1 MSRVV
6 LVGAL
11 VLAACAACAPR
22 PAPKPA
28 AAPAGATGSPVATP
42 AAAPAAPG
50 LRLPDT
56 VVPTAYRLR
65 IEADPAQEAFT
76 GHVDI
81 DVRFTAAVDH
91 VWLHAQELTITA
103 PAITVG
109 GARQGLTALTAA
121 GHDTVGF
128 ALTAPAPAGTA
139 TLHLDFAGKAPAEAM
154 SGLFRE
160 QEGGRWYMYTQL
172 ESIFARRVFPSI
184 DEPRHKVPWTITLV
198 APAGQVAL
206 SNMPAEREVALPDGR
221 REVTFATTPPLP
233 SYLVAFAI
241 GPFEMVDVGPV
252 GRNKVPA
259 RIVTLAGKTAEARWA
274 KEATPKLV
282 AALEDYFDMPLPY
295 AKLDQIV
302 VPRFFGAMENPG
314 LITYAASILVASPA
328 QETAEFRRGFIAI
341 GGHELAHQWFGNLV
355 TLAWWDDTWLNES
368 FATWMADK
376 IGKQLDPGWDVAIRH
391 VDEANHAMTADVSK
405 TAAPLR
411 RPIVA
416 QADIEGA
423 FDAIAYEKGGAVLS
437 MFERWIGEDHF
448 RAGVRA
454 YIARHAGGTATSR
467 DFLEALAAVS
477 TPDTLRGFTAFLEQ
491 VGVPLVRVKLV
502 CDGAPTVHLTQ
513 ERLAVAGTGAVGSW
527 PLPVCV
533 RYPVSAART
542 AKVVER
548 CQLLDA
554 ASATIA
560 LAEATACPAWVNGN
574 AGAVGYYRVGYEGD
588 LGDRLIKALDRQAPA
603 ERIAL
608 AADTAALTELG
619 HRDAGAGLALARA
632 LLTRKDEHSALAA
645 VRLLAASR
653 DLVDAAHRPAWQRYV
668 RASLGARARAVGFAP
683 VAASTTTAARDA
695 RAALLALVAI
705 HAEEPA
711 LIADARRRAEAW
723 LDGKGGIAVEDLGI
737 VMSAAGRAADAALF
751 DRLERAARA
760 SQEQRERIALL
771 AGLGNVRDPALSL
784 RALRL
789 LVDGPFDITESG
801 VLIGGAFGQ
810 PALEPQAWAF
820 FKDNYATISARVPPF
835 ARGYLVFVASNF
847 CTEAQRKD
855 AESFFTPHAAG
866 VANGTRMLAQSLE
879 SIDRCIANR
888 ARSADAV
895 ERSFGAVR

>member
-11 VLAACAACAPR
+11 VLAACAPK

-28 AAPAGATGSPVATP
+28 AAPPTATP
-42 AAAPAAPG
+42 AAAPRAEPAAPG

-65 IEADPAQEAFT
+65 IEADPAREAFT

-91 VWLHAQELTITA
+91 VWLNAQDLAITA
-103 PAITVG
+103 PAITIG
-109 GARQGLTALTAA
+109 GARRALTPLTAA
-121 GHDTVGF
+121 SHDTIGF
-128 ALTAPAPAGTA
+128 ALGARTPAGTA
-139 TLHLDFAGKAPAEAM
+139 TLHLDFTGKAPAEAM

-160 QEGGRWYMYTQL
+160 QEAGRWYMYTQL
-172 ESIFARRVFPSI
+172 ESTFARRVFPSL
-184 DEPRHKVPWTITLV
+184 DEPRHKVPWSITLV

-206 SNMPAEREVALPDGR
+206 SNMPAEREATLADGR

-252 GRNKVPA
+252 GRNQVPA

-328 QETAEFRRGFIAI
+328 QETAAFRRDFIAI

-376 IGKQLDPGWDVAIRH
+376 IGQQLDPSWDVAIRH
-391 VDEANHAMTADVSK
+391 VDEANHAMIADVSK

-416 QADIEGA
+416 HADIEGA

-437 MFERWIGEDHF
+437 MFERWIGEDRF

-477 TPDTLRGFTAFLEQ
+477 TPDTLRAFTAFLEQ
-491 VGVPLVRVKLV
+491 VGVPLVRVKLA
-502 CDGAPTVHLTQ
+502 CDGAPSVHVTQ
-513 ERLAVAGTGAVGSW
+513 ERLAGAGTSSAGTW

-542 AKVVER
+542 AKVAER
-548 CQLLDA
+548 CQLVDA
-554 ASATIA
+554 GSATIA
-560 LAEATACPAWVNGN
+560 LPDARSCPAWVNGN
-574 AGAVGYYRVGYEGD
+574 AGAVGYYRVAYEGGLD
-588 LGDRLIKALDRQAPA
+588 ERLIKALDRQAPA

-619 HRDAGAGLALARA
+619 HRDAGASLGLARV
-632 LLTRKDEHSALAA
+632 LLTRKDEHSGLAA

-683 VAASTTTAARDA
+683 MGASATTAARDA
-695 RAALLALVAI
+695 RHALLAVVAI

-711 LIADARRRAEAW
+711 LIAEARRLADAW
-723 LDGKGGIAVEDLGI
+723 LDGKGGIAAEDLSL
-737 VMSAAGRAADAALF
+737 VMSAAGRGADAALF

-771 AGLGNVRDPALSL
+771 AALGNVRDPALSL

-789 LVDGPFDITESG
+789 LVDGPFELTESG
-801 VLIGGAFGQ
+801 ALIGGAFGQ
-810 PALEPQAWAF
+810 PALEPQAWTF
-820 FKDNYATISARVPPF
+820 FKDNYAAISARLPPF

-855 AESFFTPHAAG
+855 AEAFFTPHAAG

-879 SIDRCIANR
+879 SIDRCIENR
-888 ARSADAV
+888 ARSAAAV
-895 ERSFGAVR
+895 ERAFGAVR